1 MGTWILTSGRAK
13 AGNMFILTWKSEVAL
28 SPKSTEVRVQVE
40 LARTV
45 PAEDHKWSCLLITPT
60 ILFILNIT
68 RHGEY
73 LQFRDHGYFYSYWKI
88 RKKMGRVKWK
98 GSLLR
103 KRQRRRKAK
112 RKEEMWNPNSLT
124 LKSPALVL
132 EFKETWAVCHVVG
145 WGSAWDDQIISGWL
159 HIRIIKLHKSLIY
172 LIWSVFPVAR
182 SSTSR
187 KFLY

>member
-88 RKKMGRVKWK
+88 RKNGQSKMEGKPSKRETEKTKGEEEGRNVKQSHLKISSPRAWVQRNLS
-98 GSLLR
+98 SLPCSWLG
-103 KRQRRRKAK
+103 QCLG
-112 RKEEMWNPNSLT
+112 WPNYLGLT
-124 LKSPALVL
+124 
-132 EFKETWAVCHVVG
+132 T
-145 WGSAWDDQIISGWL
+145 
-159 HIRIIKLHKSLIY
+159 Y
-172 LIWSVFPVAR
+172 
-182 SSTSR
+182 
-187 KFLY
+187 